1 MTQKVI
7 RTGNS
12 MAVTIP
18 AKFTKDLGIRV
29 GDVVKV
35 DLEEDKGEITYI
47 FSGVKQLPLAENFL
61 SRPKK

>member
-1 MTQKVI
+1 
-7 RTGNS
+7 